1 MNNLNQRIKSIR
13 EIKKWSQEEMSE
25 KMNMSLNA
33 YARLE
38 RGETRLNLEKLEQIA
53 NVFNMD
59 VIELMQ
65 SADKGIYFML
75 NDSANNNSVT
85 YCSGSESANFE
96 IEKLKLTIQNQENII
111 KHKEEIIS
119 YKNNLLIQKD
129 NEIESLKDIIALLK
143 NKNSPIEKRKY
154 S

>member
-1 MNNLNQRIKSIR
+1 M
-13 EIKKWSQEEMSE
+13 
-25 KMNMSLNA
+25 
-33 YARLE
+33 E